1 MFATADELRA
11 YLGVWEV
18 VEEEA
23 APIEFCL
30 SAAHAFM
37 DSYTN
42 RTLGETHHYHQLTPS
57 SPNSVLTPEFPI
69 RTIHGLTV
77 YNSSCIT
84 ASPMVVDLASIRVRR
99 NGLLVFY
106 STYLTPNSIVH
117 IDYTAGYNSSDPEFR
132 TLKWLVLEI
141 AGQMY
146 RNRSL
151 GNIQDYQ
158 SGASRFTKFDSKEFG
173 LGIFGPDVAT
183 TLGMFAVR
191 GPRSIDR

>member
-23 APIEFCL
+23 APIDFCL

-42 RTLGETHHYHQLTPS
+42 RTLKATRHYHQLTPS
-57 SPNSVLTPEFPI
+57 GPNTVITPEFPI
-69 RTIHGLTV
+69 KTIHGLTV
-77 YNSSCIT
+77 QSISCISIT
-84 ASPMVVDLASIRVRR
+84 PSAIDLSSVRVRR
-99 NGLLVFY
+99 NGLLTFY
-106 STYLTPNSIVH
+106 STYLTPDSVVH
-117 IDYTAGYNSSDPEFR
+117 IDYTAGYNSSDPEFK

-151 GNIQDYQ
+151 SNIQDYQ
-158 SGASRFTKFDSKEFG
+158 SGASRFTKFGPQDFG
-173 LGIFGPDVAT
+173 LGIFGPEVAAA
-183 TLGMFAVR
+183 LGMFAIR